1 MHRLHLTRLF
11 TFMESLMNLL
21 HPVVRLNKCQ
31 FLSLTFLCGI
41 SILAGSKAAI
51 AGTITY
57 TSQSNFT
64 AAIDAGYFTQTFNSI
79 GFGGKPT
86 PMNLSGGGYTIS
98 AATTK
103 NTFYNT
109 GSGLDVWLSTNEN
122 ATGII
127 FTFSGT
133 LPTAVGGNFFLS
145 NSAGNPTG
153 GPITVE
159 LSDSTQINLTSTSS
173 SSFAGF
179 TSNVGITSLTVL
191 TPDAPY
197 YATVNDLIVGSAVP
211 EPSSLALASCGMA
224 GALVMAA
231 RRRWNSRSMA

>member
-1 MHRLHLTRLF
+1 
-11 TFMESLMNLL
+11 MNLFR
-21 HPVVRLNKCQ
+21 PSVRLNRCQ
-31 FLSLTFLCGI
+31 PFSLVLFCVLFCGI
-41 SILAGSKAAI
+41 AILAGSNAAI

-57 TSQSNFT
+57 TSQSSFT
-64 AAIDAGYFTQTFNSI
+64 AAIDSGYFTQTFNSI
-79 GFGGKPT
+79 GFGSKPS
-86 PMNLSGGGYTIS
+86 PMDLSGGGYTIS

-103 NTFYNT
+103 STFYNT
-109 GSGLDVWLSTNEN
+109 GSGLDVWLSTNES

-159 LSDSTQINLTSTSS
+159 LSDSTQINLASTSS
-173 SSFAGF
+173 TSFAGF
-179 TSNVGITSLTVL
+179 TSDVGITSLTVL
-191 TPDAPY
+191 TPNAPD
-197 YATVNDLIVGSAVP
+197 YATVNDLIVGQGATSAVP
-211 EPSSLALASCGMA
+211 EPSSLALAGCGIA

-231 RRRWNSRSMA
+231 RRRWNSRSVV